1 MSYIILWLHGDVV
14 NLVTW
19 YWHLTNAVLVSFLYS
34 IQNLELL
41 QEYGSTVWKGSNE
54 ILVRLLNTAQEQ
66 LQDIRKKIQDINW
79 QRKNEQIE
87 AGTKLKTLE
96 DR

>member
-1 MSYIILWLHGDVV
+1 MILALCFS
-14 NLVTW
+14 L
-19 YWHLTNAVLVSFLYS
+19 HLTNAVSFLYS

>member
-1 MSYIILWLHGDVV
+1 MSNIKKTFI
-14 NLVTW
+14 
-19 YWHLTNAVLVSFLYS
+19 FIFFR

-41 QEYGSTVWKGSNE
+41 QEYGSTVWKNSNE
-54 ILVRLLNTAQEQ
+54 LLVKMLNSAQEQ
-66 LQDIRKKIQDINW
+66 LQEIRKKIQDVNW

-87 AGTKLKTLE
+87 AGTKLKNLE

>member
-1 MSYIILWLHGDVV
+1 M
-14 NLVTW
+14 
-19 YWHLTNAVLVSFLYS
+19 
-34 IQNLELL
+34 
-41 QEYGSTVWKGSNE
+41 WKGSNE

>member
-1 MSYIILWLHGDVV
+1 MNYYIILITLPPCSSIFI
-14 NLVTW
+14 
-19 YWHLTNAVLVSFLYS
+19 LTCR

-41 QEYGSTVWKGSNE
+41 QEYGPTVWKSSNE
-54 ILVRLLNTAQEQ
+54 ILVRMLNTAQEQ
-66 LQDIRKKIQDINW
+66 LQEVRKKIQDINW

>member
-1 MSYIILWLHGDVV
+1 MVTFNVAVLYIIFF
-14 NLVTW
+14 
-19 YWHLTNAVLVSFLYS
+19 YFS

-66 LQDIRKKIQDINW
+66 LQEIRKKIQDINW